1 MDGEVCSGIYG
12 ESDKYID
19 VTFDKKKSYDSF
31 CLKHKIG
38 QDLKKGDTLYH
49 VGGKEYKSEY
59 NGRIVSQ
66 EITKEYAHITIM
78 DYDSLVIAA
87 SLDLEKLQQ
96 IKIGK
101 KVTIKLQNEKGKNK
115 KIKSKIVGIGSTVED
130 GKVDIYISNKGKLLL
145 GTKMKVS
152 YTNKKKAKS
161 LYILK
166 KMLINDGDVYY
177 VNVLEGNKKLNN
189 IVINRALK
197 YMEQFN
203 LSGMENKKVSLLS
216 GGEKQRVAMVRA
228 IIKEPKVVIADEP
241 TGNLDTENTKIII
254 HAFRELANKGT
265 TIIIVTHDTGI
276 AEKTDKRYRMIG
288 GQLQAWEQ

>member
-1 MDGEVCSGIYG
+1 MKAKYISTLVIISIMVVCLVGIVSFTKGSNTNDEFEMPEEVNNNITQIRSQVMSDNITSTVTMDGEVCSGIYG

-31 CLKHKIG
+31 YLKYKIG

-78 DYDSLVIAA
+78 DYDSIVIAA

-101 KVTIKLQNEKGKNK
+101 KVTIQLQSEKGKNK

-177 VNVLEGNKKLNN
+177 VNVLEGNKTKSIEVKIGEEFQLEEEGQK
-189 IVINRALK
+189 IEYIEIL
-197 YMEQFN
+197 EG
-203 LSGMENKKVSLLS
+203 LSGNETLVLEEVMEK
-216 GGEKQRVAMVRA
+216 
-228 IIKEPKVVIADEP
+228 
-241 TGNLDTENTKIII
+241 
-254 HAFRELANKGT
+254 
-265 TIIIVTHDTGI
+265 
-276 AEKTDKRYRMIG
+276 
-288 GQLQAWEQ
+288 